1 MDHQKH
7 IGVLLE
13 AMRDPKF
20 FLEYSPEQQQKLE
33 ALLQQHQTAIAPN
46 QAPMMPPGAPGSEGG
61 APDIAALMGGNQ
73 KGPAM
78 TPAIASGFTGE
89 LGVEGNA
96 PN

>member
-20 FLEYSPEQQQKLE
+20 FLEYSPEQQQQLE
-33 ALLQQHQTAIAPN
+33 FLLQQHQAAIAPN
-46 QAPMMPPGAPGSEGG
+46 QAPMMLPGPEGGAEG
-61 APDIAALMGGNQ
+61 APDIAALLGGDQ
-73 KGPAM
+73 KGAAM

-89 LGVEGNA
+89 LGVEGNT